1 MLSREQIKHLR
12 TLAHARKIIIR
23 IGQNGLTDNV
33 LGEIEQALAHH
44 ELVKIGIRAGDRE
57 DRDTIAAAIIEQ
69 TGADPVQ
76 KIGNTL
82 VLYRRNREKPLI
94 PLPGS
99 K

>member
-1 MLSREQIKHLR
+1 MLSRDQIRALR
-12 TLAHARKIIIR
+12 ALAHARKVIIR

-33 LGEIEQALAHH
+33 LGEIEQALVHH

-57 DRDTIAAAIIEQ
+57 ARDAIAAAILEK

-82 VLYRRNREKPLI
+82 VLYRRNEQKPVI
-94 PLPGS
+94 S
-99 K
+99 IS